1 MFTGS
6 GTERTIMTG
15 NPVRA
20 MRSYLRQ
27 LLGDSSEYMVIEVP
41 GLGEVLDVPR
51 FHVLPAPFLGLH

>member
-1 MFTGS
+1 MFIGS

-41 GLGEVLDVPR
+41 GLGEVLDIP
-51 FHVLPAPFLGLH
+51 